1 MSIRQ
6 TFRENWDVGFLV
18 VVLGLILGWAIF
30 VSLLMPLL
38 GQSQVPVFE
47 NEVWKRTGENI
58 QIQWTYPEDPRV
70 YQFRLLRCTE
80 SGSCTTIAQG
90 GPATREFNVLMNSG
104 STKRYYLKIR
114 AVVIVDGIQRTSPA
128 SSEMIVNRL

>member
-1 MSIRQ
+1 MSLRQ
-6 TFRENWDVGFLV
+6 TFKENWDVGFLV
-18 VVLGLILGWAIF
+18 VVLGLILGWALY

-38 GQSQVPVFE
+38 AQAQIPIFQ

-58 QIQWTYPEDPRV
+58 QIQWTYPEDPRT

-80 SGSCTTIAQG
+80 NGNCTTIATG
-90 GPATREFNVLMNSG
+90 GPATREFNVMMNSG
-104 STKRYYLKIR
+104 KTNRYYLKIR
-114 AVVIVDGIQRTSPA
+114 AVVIVDGVQYTSPA